1 MFKKNRILENRIFAQ
16 KGDVYGKFEKKIIN
30 ALYLERKIFMRKFP
44 KIEQYQSRTQY
55 IVFLVSCLEYFLSE
69 MFKES
74 INKKVIN
81 FEAIKDFKRFKSMRF
96 GIKDLEEINKN
107 KIKISEILVEEM
119 NFQNMEDILFLC
131 DLLKLEKN
139 FEEIISTKKDF
150 EFPKIK
156 NRIQDGRVKNFPK
169 AEKELTRFI
178 LRSFGTVASIPKDM
192 DTLIRMLNTIKK
204 MIILRHKIVHKAH
217 VIKIENWES
226 LAYTMSTFQLA
237 YLLYESYKIEKTKA

>member
-1 MFKKNRILENRIFAQ
+1 
-16 KGDVYGKFEKKIIN
+16 
-30 ALYLERKIFMRKFP
+30 
-44 KIEQYQSRTQY
+44 
-55 IVFLVSCLEYFLSE
+55 